1 MILDWVTP
9 DRYLRSY
16 RDLDPQWLRERGIG
30 LLVLDIDNTLA
41 AHDEKE
47 ADDQA
52 RAFVARLKAEG
63 IRPVVISNNNRERVA
78 RFAAS
83 LDVPYYAF
91 STKPLKRTY
100 RRLLKETGMKAQE
113 CAVVGDQLL
122 TDILGGNRMHMTTIL
137 TTPLVQRDITWTR
150 LNRLVEQQLYRLL
163 EKKKKL
169 KRGVYDE

>member
-63 IRPVVISNNNRERVA
+63 IRPFVISNNNR
-78 RFAAS
+78 
-83 LDVPYYAF
+83 
-91 STKPLKRTY
+91 
-100 RRLLKETGMKAQE
+100 
-113 CAVVGDQLL
+113 
-122 TDILGGNRMHMTTIL
+122 
-137 TTPLVQRDITWTR
+137 
-150 LNRLVEQQLYRLL
+150 
-163 EKKKKL
+163 
-169 KRGVYDE
+169 